1 MHFSIT
7 DINLGMDSMKEY
19 VSLER
24 LRELVTW
31 ENLWAY
37 KYHVTGT
44 DLTTRLLLK
53 LLSRPRNLPPGPIGL
68 PVIGAA
74 YKLSSEM
81 HNDFLRMG
89 DKYGDVFCMSILGK

>member
-1 MHFSIT
+1 MHSSIT

-31 ENLWAY
+31 ENLWEY

-44 DLTTRLLLK
+44 ALTTWLLLK